1 MRFGGTGDPKR
12 ARGLYTLNEIRF
24 DLPRPQFPPYPAFAP
39 FLPALLA
46 HAASPLPPLPTPTAY
61 CSSPSCCSSS
71 AGAKT
76 GLGWFARQAEF
87 EKIRFTRQP
96 SQPGAQTRPYR
107 GWLHQGGKFSVLTS
121 SPDRI
126 LIRRRRQLEQC
137 LAGLLRKSSVSASS
151 QRGGE
156 GEAGTSWG
164 EDKMG
169 RAGGTETRPH

>member
-1 MRFGGTGDPKR
+1 MHRERTSAFNFACF
-12 ARGLYTLNEIRF
+12 ARCCF
-24 DLPRPQFPPYPAFAP
+24 V
-39 FLPALLA
+39 FLDGAGRGMLSWLSA
-46 HAASPLPPLPTPTAY
+46 
-61 CSSPSCCSSS
+61 SSS
-71 AGAKT
+71 SSSTAAKT

-126 LIRRRRQLEQC
+126 LIRRHRQLEQC
-137 LAGLLRKSSVSASS
+137 LAGMLRKSSISASS